1 MANGYQR
8 VIIVGN
14 LGRDPDMRY
23 SQKGTPLTRFSVAAP
38 AATPAPLS
46 RSECGVTDGDK
57 EQTVWYD
64 VTAFNKQAE
73 ACNEYLKKGSKVLV
87 EGRLNPV
94 RIYQTEAGETRASL
108 PLIAD
113 RVQFLSG
120 GGGQNGVGQP
130 DTAPEDEAEIPF

>member
-8 VIIVGN
+8 VIVVGN

-38 AATPAPLS
+38 AALN
-46 RSECGVTDGDK
+46 DGEK

-94 RIYQTEAGETRASL
+94 RIYQTESGETRASL
-108 PLIAD
+108 PLVAD
-113 RVQFLSG
+113 RVQFLSSRG
-120 GGGQNGVGQP
+120 GHNS
-130 DTAPEDEAEIPF
+130 TATSDPALAEDEVDIPF

>member
-8 VIIVGN
+8 VIVVGN

-23 SQKGTPLTRFSVAAP
+23 SQKGTALTRFSVAAP
-38 AATPAPLS
+38 AAMK
-46 RSECGVTDGDK
+46 DGEK

-64 VTAFNKQAE
+64 VTAFGKQAE

-94 RIYQTEAGETRASL
+94 RVYQTESGETRTSL
-108 PLIAD
+108 PLVAD
-113 RVQFLSG
+113 RVQFLSNRG
-120 GGGQNGVGQP
+120 DHNSAATSEP
-130 DTAPEDEAEIPF
+130 DPIEGEADIPF

>member
-14 LGRDPDMRY
+14 LGRDPDLRY
-23 SQKGTPLTRFSVAAP
+23 FQKGTPLTRFSVAVP
-38 AATPAPLS
+38 AAWN
-46 RSECGVTDGDK
+46 DGDK

-113 RVQFLSG
+113 RVQFLNG
-120 GGGQNGVGQP
+120 GNSPGS
-130 DTAPEDEAEIPF
+130 TSKPEIAAVDEAEIPF

>member
-8 VIIVGN
+8 VIVVGN
-14 LGRDPDMRY
+14 LGRDPDLRY

-38 AATPAPLS
+38 AALN
-46 RSECGVTDGDK
+46 DGDAAR

-94 RIYQTEAGETRASL
+94 RIYQTESGETRASL
-108 PLIAD
+108 PLVAD
-113 RVQFLSG
+113 RVQFLSSRG
-120 GGGQNGVGQP
+120 HNS
-130 DTAPEDEAEIPF
+130 TATSDPAPGEDEADIPF

>member
-23 SQKGTPLTRFSVAAP
+23 SKKGTPVTRFSVAAP
-38 AATPAPLS
+38 AAMN
-46 RSECGVTDGDK
+46 EGDK

-94 RIYQTEAGETRASL
+94 RIYQTESGETRASL

-113 RVQFLSG
+113 RVQFLSNG
-120 GGGQNGVGQP
+120 GSHSSAGLSKP
-130 DTAPEDEAEIPF
+130 DPAPAEDEADIPF